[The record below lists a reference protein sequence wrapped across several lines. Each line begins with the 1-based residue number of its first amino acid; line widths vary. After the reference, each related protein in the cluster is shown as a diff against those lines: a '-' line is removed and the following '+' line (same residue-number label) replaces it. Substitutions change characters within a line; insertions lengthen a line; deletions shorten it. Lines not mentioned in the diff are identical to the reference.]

1 MSNNTGIMGATVSVN
16 SELDIDQARREMGKR
31 FTPEVEDR
39 FYEIMDEN
47 GRVTMED
54 FKRVFPNMYKQ
65 MAEEYESHMNVIVR
79 ERGFSF

>member
-1 MSNNTGIMGATVSVN
+1 MGATVSVN

-65 MAEEYESHMNVIVR
+65 KEKRFYINIYNQ
-79 ERGFSF
+79 FLNNLCYLQIL